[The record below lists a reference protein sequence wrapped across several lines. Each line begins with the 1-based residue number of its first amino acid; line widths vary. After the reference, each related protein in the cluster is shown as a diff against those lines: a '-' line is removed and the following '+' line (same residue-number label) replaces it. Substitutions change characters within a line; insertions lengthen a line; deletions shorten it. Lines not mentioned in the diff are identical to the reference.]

1 MAHGMS
7 AWRAGAITIPSGT
20 DVGTITRLLSAPAEA
35 ALRVVQL
42 SGWGAGGSARFA
54 AFLIP
59 PAQGTAGIY
68 AVVAGEPI
76 YAVTGHFATNGMTQV
91 APQVVVGIMNDFT
104 TNPVITIPAGWSMGI
119 QPTLSTTGA
128 TQIRAVAVIV

>member
-42 SGWGAGGSARFA
+42 SGWGSGGSARFS

-59 PAQGTAGIY
+59 PAQGNAAIY
-68 AVVAGEPI
+68 AVVANQPI
-76 YAVTGHFATNGMTQV
+76 YAVTAQFATNGQTQT
-91 APQVVVGIMNDFT
+91 APSVVVGISSDFT
-104 TNPVITIPAGWSMGI
+104 TNPELTIPAGWSLGI

>member
-1 MAHGMS
+1 MAHGMAS
-7 AWRAGAITIPSGT
+7 WRASAITIPSGA
-20 DVGTITRLLSAPAEA
+20 DVGLIHRMLSAPGEA

-42 SGWGAGGSARFA
+42 SAWGSGGSARFA

-59 PAQGTAGIY
+59 PGQGAASIY
-68 AVVAGEPI
+68 AVVADQPI
-76 YAVTGHFATNGMTQV
+76 YAVTGHFVANGMTQV
-91 APQVVVGIMNDFT
+91 APQVVVGITSDFT

-128 TQIRAVAVIV
+128 TQFRAVAVIV